1 MWSLF
6 GQVIM
11 MVALFWTDLIPGF
24 GMVRINAFVRT
35 PFVCHYQLTTERS
48 IAKDLCFHLL

>member
-24 GMVRINAFVRT
+24 GMVRINAFVRA

-48 IAKDLCFHLL
+48 DYMYMYR